1 MSLLSRVRDLVS
13 ANLNAM
19 LDKAEDPEKMVN
31 EYMRQL
37 QEQLYEAKTA
47 VASAMADETKL
58 HNKMVTFQTEADQ
71 WQSKAE
77 AAVRASDDEL
87 AKAALGRKANAQKMA
102 DTYRQQYEQQDEQVE
117 QLQKALV
124 SLESRLSEA
133 KAKKELIIAKK
144 NRAKT
149 QEAIQRTVQGLGNL
163 NAMDKLSQ
171 MEERVDDRLAQAD
184 AMSKLEGGSL
194 EARFADLERDT
205 AVEDELAA
213 LKAKMGKQ

>member
-13 ANLNAM
+13 ANLNSM

-47 VASAMADETKL
+47 GASAMADETKL
-58 HNKMVTFQTEADQ
+58 HNKMVTFQAESDQ
-71 WQSKAE
+71 WQGKAE
-77 AAVRASDDEL
+77 AAVRANDDEL

-102 DTYRQQYEQQDEQVE
+102 DTYKQQYEMQDEQVE
-117 QLQKALV
+117 QLQDALV
-124 SLESRLSEA
+124 RLEARISEA

-144 NRAKT
+144 NRAET
-149 QEAIQRTVQGLGNL
+149 QEAIQRTVRGLGNV
-163 NAMDKLSQ
+163 NAMDKLGQ

-184 AMSKLEGGSL
+184 AMAKLEGDSL
-194 EARFADLERDT
+194 DSRFADLERDT

-213 LKAKMGKQ
+213 LKAKMGQS

>member
-1 MSLLSRVRDLVS
+1 LLSRVRDLVS
-13 ANLNAM
+13 ANLNSM

-58 HNKMVTFQTEADQ
+58 HNKMVTFQAESDQ
-71 WQSKAE
+71 WQGKAE
-77 AAVRASDDEL
+77 AAVRANDDEL

-102 DTYRQQYEQQDEQVE
+102 DTYKQQYEMQDEQVE
-117 QLQKALV
+117 QLQDALV
-124 SLESRLSEA
+124 RLEARISEA

-144 NRAKT
+144 NRAET
-149 QEAIQRTVQGLGNL
+149 QEAIQRTVRGLGNV
-163 NAMDKLSQ
+163 NAMDKLGQ

-184 AMSKLEGGSL
+184 AMAKLEGDSL
-194 EARFADLERDT
+194 DSRFADLERDT

-213 LKAKMGKQ
+213 LKAKMGQS

>member
-13 ANLNAM
+13 ANLNSM

-37 QEQLYEAKTA
+37 QEQLYEAKNA

-77 AAVRASDDEL
+77 AAVRANDDEL
-87 AKAALGRKANAQKMA
+87 AKAALLRKANAQKMA
-102 DTYRQQYEQQDEQVE
+102 DTYKQQYELQDEQVE
-117 QLQKALV
+117 QLQGALV
-124 SLESRLSEA
+124 QLESRIAEA

-144 NRAKT
+144 NRAET
-149 QEAIQRTVQGLGNL
+149 QEAIQRTARGLGNT

-171 MEERVDDRLAQAD
+171 MEERVDDRLAQSD
-184 AMSKLEGGSL
+184 AMAKLEGDSL
-194 EARFADLERDT
+194 EARFADLEKNT
-205 AVEDELAA
+205 VVEDELAA
-213 LKAKMGKQ
+213 LKAKLGK

>member
-13 ANLNAM
+13 ANLNTM

-58 HNKMVTFQTEADQ
+58 HNKMATFQAESDQ
-71 WQSKAE
+71 WQAKAE
-77 AAVRASDDEL
+77 SAVRAGDDEL
-87 AKAALGRKANAQKMA
+87 AKAALSRKTNAQKMA
-102 DTYRQQYEQQDEQVE
+102 DTYKQQYEMQDQQVE
-117 QLQKALV
+117 QLQDALV
-124 SLESRLSEA
+124 RLEARISES

-144 NRAKT
+144 NRAET
-149 QEAIQRTVQGLGNL
+149 QEAIQRTVRGLGNV
-163 NAMDKLSQ
+163 NAMDKLGQ

-184 AMSKLEGGSL
+184 AMSKLEGDSL
-194 EARFADLERDT
+194 EARFADLEQNT
-205 AVEDELAA
+205 AVDDELAA
-213 LKAKMGKQ
+213 LKAKMGKS

>member
-13 ANLNAM
+13 ANLNSM

-58 HNKMVTFQTEADQ
+58 HNKMVTFQAESDQ
-71 WQSKAE
+71 WQGKAE
-77 AAVRASDDEL
+77 AAVRANDDEL

-102 DTYRQQYEQQDEQVE
+102 DTYKQQYEMQDEQVE
-117 QLQKALV
+117 QLQDALV
-124 SLESRLSEA
+124 RLEARISEA

-144 NRAKT
+144 NRAET
-149 QEAIQRTVQGLGNL
+149 QEAIQRTVRGLGNV
-163 NAMDKLSQ
+163 NAMDKLGQ

-184 AMSKLEGGSL
+184 AMSKLEGDSL
-194 EARFADLERDT
+194 DSRFADLERDT

-213 LKAKMGKQ
+213 LKAKMGQS

>member
-13 ANLNAM
+13 ANLNSM

-58 HNKMVTFQTEADQ
+58 HNKMVTFQAESDQ
-71 WQSKAE
+71 WQGKAE
-77 AAVRASDDEL
+77 AAVRANDDEL

-102 DTYRQQYEQQDEQVE
+102 DTYKQQYEMQDEQVE
-117 QLQKALV
+117 QLQDALV
-124 SLESRLSEA
+124 RLEARISEA

-144 NRAKT
+144 NRAET
-149 QEAIQRTVQGLGNL
+149 QEAIQRTVRGLGNV
-163 NAMDKLSQ
+163 NAMDKLGQ

-184 AMSKLEGGSL
+184 AMAKLEGDSL
-194 EARFADLERDT
+194 DSRFADLERDT

-213 LKAKMGKQ
+213 LKAKMGQS

>member
-13 ANLNAM
+13 ANLNSM

-58 HNKMVTFQTEADQ
+58 HNKMVTFQAESDQ

-77 AAVRASDDEL
+77 AAVRANDDEL

-102 DTYRQQYEQQDEQVE
+102 DTYKQQYEMQDEQVE
-117 QLQKALV
+117 QLQDALV
-124 SLESRLSEA
+124 RLEARISEA

-144 NRAKT
+144 NRAET
-149 QEAIQRTVQGLGNL
+149 QEAIQRTVRGLGNV
-163 NAMDKLSQ
+163 NAMDKLGQ

-184 AMSKLEGGSL
+184 AMAKLEGDSL
-194 EARFADLERDT
+194 DSRFADLERDT

-213 LKAKMGKQ
+213 LKAKMGQS

>member
-13 ANLNAM
+13 ANLNTM

-58 HNKMVTFQTEADQ
+58 HNKMATFQAESDQ

-77 AAVRASDDEL
+77 SAVRANDDEL
-87 AKAALGRKANAQKMA
+87 AKAALSRKANAQKMA
-102 DTYRQQYEQQDEQVE
+102 DTYKQQYEMQDEQVE
-117 QLQKALV
+117 QLQDALV
-124 SLESRLSEA
+124 RLEARISES

-144 NRAKT
+144 NRAET
-149 QEAIQRTVQGLGNL
+149 QEAIQRTVRGLGNI

-184 AMSKLEGGSL
+184 AMSKLEGDSL
-194 EARFADLERDT
+194 ETRFADLEQDT
-205 AVEDELAA
+205 AVTDELAA
-213 LKAKMGKQ
+213 LKAKMGKS